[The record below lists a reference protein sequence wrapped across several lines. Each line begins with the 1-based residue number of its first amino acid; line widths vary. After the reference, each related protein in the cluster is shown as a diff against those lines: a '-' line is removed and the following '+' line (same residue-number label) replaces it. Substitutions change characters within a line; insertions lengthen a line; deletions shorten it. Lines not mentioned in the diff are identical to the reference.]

1 MPRFIACSI
10 LCRCSW
16 QYNAALLLRR
26 HSTAKPNSKPS
37 RTFTIDMVSLKFL
50 QHHKHY
56 YSKKYQYLRNCK
68 KRRFCRENLQI
79 RALRKLWGIILRSPK
94 ARQLLP
100 PWAQDDIP
108 GGHGGTR
115 GHQGVPGGSRI
126 PPPPN
131 RVIKQQNNDPKP
143 WFKVPKV
150 CPDPKRGGIYS
161 FMRHLGPFGCSKTAI
176 SSEKANL
183 WKTGFLEKNHTHTQ
197 STGCNF

>member
-68 KRRFCRENLQI
+68 KQCFCRENLQI

-94 ARQLLP
+94 ASQLLP
-100 PWAQDDIP
+100 PRRELKDGFDWVEQFIVTAARSRAKPKLTRSSRALFDASVTRATWICVVNKQVVLEAGL
-108 GGHGGTR
+108 GGYFGKTTIR
-115 GHQGVPGGSRI
+115 GRGSASRF
-126 PPPPN
+126 PSEL
-131 RVIKQQNNDPKP
+131 VI
-143 WFKVPKV
+143 
-150 CPDPKRGGIYS
+150 
-161 FMRHLGPFGCSKTAI
+161 
-176 SSEKANL
+176 
-183 WKTGFLEKNHTHTQ
+183 
-197 STGCNF
+197 

>member
-68 KRRFCRENLQI
+68 KTTFLLQKFANMRSMKALRDFVLPESPPKPCAVLLAFSI
-79 RALRKLWGIILRSPK
+79 VKILRAL
-94 ARQLLP
+94 
-100 PWAQDDIP
+100 
-108 GGHGGTR
+108 
-115 GHQGVPGGSRI
+115 
-126 PPPPN
+126 
-131 RVIKQQNNDPKP
+131 
-143 WFKVPKV
+143 
-150 CPDPKRGGIYS
+150 
-161 FMRHLGPFGCSKTAI
+161 
-176 SSEKANL
+176 
-183 WKTGFLEKNHTHTQ
+183 
-197 STGCNF
+197 

>member
-16 QYNAALLLRR
+16 QYNAALLLPR
-26 HSTAKPNSKPS
+26 HSTAKPNSKPL

-79 RALRKLWGIILRSPK
+79 RALRKLWGVILRSPK

-100 PWAQDDIP
+100 PWHIF
-108 GGHGGTR
+108 T
-115 GHQGVPGGSRI
+115 SFM
-126 PPPPN
+126 
-131 RVIKQQNNDPKP
+131 
-143 WFKVPKV
+143 FKVIYKFSLSLGQTQTWSTFVLYPTYIQEVQIPVQHNSNEYIKV
-150 CPDPKRGGIYS
+150 EQNFCFNGE
-161 FMRHLGPFGCSKTAI
+161 
-176 SSEKANL
+176 SSM
-183 WKTGFLEKNHTHTQ
+183 FHVQ
-197 STGCNF
+197 V

>member
-16 QYNAALLLRR
+16 QSNAALLLRR

-79 RALRKLWGIILRSPK
+79 CALRKLWGIILWSPEVS
-94 ARQLLP
+94 QLLP
-100 PWAQDDIP
+100 GWTNMYNVLIELNLLKIRRMA
-108 GGHGGTR
+108 
-115 GHQGVPGGSRI
+115 
-126 PPPPN
+126 
-131 RVIKQQNNDPKP
+131 NNIYWTLK
-143 WFKVPKV
+143 KVQRYRMKSPSAK
-150 CPDPKRGGIYS
+150 CRDGK
-161 FMRHLGPFGCSKTAI
+161 
-176 SSEKANL
+176 
-183 WKTGFLEKNHTHTQ
+183 
-197 STGCNF
+197 